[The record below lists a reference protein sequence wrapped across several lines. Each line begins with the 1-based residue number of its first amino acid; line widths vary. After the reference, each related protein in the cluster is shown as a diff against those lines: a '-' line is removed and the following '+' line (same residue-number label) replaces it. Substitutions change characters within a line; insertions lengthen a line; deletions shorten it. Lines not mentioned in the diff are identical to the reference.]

1 MATPRLFLMDGSG
14 YLYRAHYGVKNLA
27 RRDGFPTNAIFG
39 FIKMIRKVIHEH
51 KPEYMA
57 MAWDPGG
64 ELFRHRLYPD
74 YKANRHAMPDEL
86 RMQVPVIR
94 RLVECWNLPAFE
106 QAGCEADDVIGTLA
120 VAARREGFEVVIV
133 SGDKDMMQLVAP
145 GITIF
150 DPGKEAWLGPAE
162 VEEHWGVLPA
172 RVTQVMALMGDAS
185 DNVPGVPNIGIK
197 TAAQLIREFGDL
209 ETLFTNLHKVPQPMR
224 RRNLTE
230 SAHLARLSLELVT
243 IRCDV
248 ELAID
253 FAALRVRP
261 PDQEALRALY
271 LEMEFTSLA
280 RELGPPGVVEEKP
293 APVLAY
299 RNVTEEGAWLD
310 FLRQLRGCSAFAID
324 TETTGTDPTRAELV
338 GLSFSWQAGQAWY
351 IPVGHVPESLPAGQ
365 LDRERVLADLRPV
378 LENPAI
384 AKIGQN
390 LRYEYV
396 LLRRYGIRLANL
408 AQDSMLQS
416 HLLHGGARRHNL
428 DAIALAELGRVTT
441 TFQDVTGIGKKQVT
455 FDRVPLASAT
465 HYACEDAE
473 ITWLAAAKMQQ
484 QLAGMPKV
492 ERLYREVELPLIP
505 VLGEMEL
512 AGALLDRGGLE
523 RMSADLTVRLE
534 QLTKEIHAMAG
545 EAFNINSTQ
554 QLGVIL
560 FEKLAIKGGKRTK
573 TGFSTDVDVLTRLA
587 EQGHELPARV
597 LEYRTL
603 AKLRSTYADALVER
617 MDPRTGR
624 VHTSFNQAATLTGRL
639 SSSEPNLQN
648 IPVRRPEGR
657 AIRQAFVAPPG
668 HVLLS
673 ADYSQIE
680 LRLLAHLG
688 EVPRLRAAFAEGLDI
703 HAATAIELFKMDPAA
718 PDPEL
723 RRMAKTINFGLV
735 YGMSPYGLAKRLGIA
750 VGEAFSYMDLYF
762 RRYQGVREHMDAT
775 IRFAREHGY
784 VETIGG
790 RRCFVADID
799 HVNRNLR
806 ELAERTAINA
816 PLQGSAADLIKMAM
830 IRLHRE
836 LHRRGM
842 ASRMILQVH
851 DELLLEVPEGE
862 LEAVQPVVREAMEGA
877 MSLSVPLQVD
887 MGIGRNWG
895 EAH

>member
-1 MATPRLFLMDGSG
+1 MDGSG

-39 FIKMIRKVIHEH
+39 FIKMIRKVIHEY

-64 ELFRHRLYPD
+64 ELFRHRLYPE
-74 YKANRHAMPDEL
+74 YKANRHAMPEEL

-94 RLVECWNLPAFE
+94 RLVGCWNLPAFE
-106 QAGCEADDVIGTLA
+106 QPGSEADDVIGTLA
-120 VAARREGFEVVIV
+120 VAARREGLEVVIV
-133 SGDKDMMQLVAP
+133 SGDKDMMQLVSP
-145 GITIF
+145 GITIL
-150 DPGKEAWLGPAE
+150 DPGKETWIGHAE
-162 VEEHWGVLPA
+162 VEAHWGVPPEL
-172 RVTQVMALMGDAS
+172 VTQVMALMGDAS

-209 ETLFTNLHKVPQPMR
+209 ETLLANLQKIPQPAR
-224 RRNLTE
+224 RKNLTE
-230 SAHLARLSLELVT
+230 SVHLARLSLQLVT
-243 IRCDV
+243 IRCDL
-248 ELAID
+248 ELDVD
-253 FAALRVRP
+253 FTTLRVRA

-271 LEMEFTSLA
+271 QEMEFTSLA
-280 RELGPPGVVEEKP
+280 RELGPPVAVEQP
-293 APVLAY
+293 TQALAY
-299 RNVTEEGAWLD
+299 RSVTEEGAWLD

-338 GLSFSWQAGQAWY
+338 GLSFSWQAGQGWY
-351 IPVGHVPESLPAGQ
+351 IPVGHAPESLPAGQ
-365 LDRERVLADLRPV
+365 LARERVLADLRPV
-378 LENPAI
+378 LEDPAI
-384 AKIGQN
+384 AKVGQN

-396 LLRRYGIRLANL
+396 LLRRYGIRLAGM
-408 AQDSMLQS
+408 AEDSMLQS
-416 HLLHGGARRHNL
+416 HLLHGGTRRHNL
-428 DAIALAELGRVTT
+428 DAIALAELNRVTT
-441 TFQDVTGIGKKQVT
+441 TFKEVTGIGKKQIT
-455 FDRVPLASAT
+455 FDRVPLATAT

-473 ITWLAAAKMQQ
+473 IAWLAAGTMKG
-484 QLAGMPKV
+484 QLANMPKV
-492 ERLYREVELPLIP
+492 ARLYREVELPLIP

-512 AGALLDRGGLE
+512 AGALLDRGVLE
-523 RMSADLTVRLE
+523 RMSLDFSARLARLT
-534 QLTKEIHAMAG
+534 QEIHAMAG

-560 FEKLAIKGGKRTK
+560 FERLAIKGGKRTK
-573 TGFSTDVDVLTRLA
+573 TGFSTDVEVLTRLA
-587 EQGHELPARV
+587 EQGHELPTRV

-603 AKLRSTYADALVER
+603 AKLQSTYADALVER
-617 MDPRTGR
+617 MDPLTGR

-657 AIRQAFVAPPG
+657 AIREAFVAPPG

-680 LRLLAHLG
+680 LRLLAALG
-688 EVPRLRAAFAEGLDI
+688 NVPRLRAAFAEGLDI
-703 HAATAIELFKMDPAA
+703 HSATAIELFGMDPAA

-830 IRLHRE
+830 IRLHHA
-836 LHRRGM
+836 LHQRNM

-851 DELLLEVPEGE
+851 DELLLEVPEEE

-877 MSLSVPLQVD
+877 MALAVPLQVD